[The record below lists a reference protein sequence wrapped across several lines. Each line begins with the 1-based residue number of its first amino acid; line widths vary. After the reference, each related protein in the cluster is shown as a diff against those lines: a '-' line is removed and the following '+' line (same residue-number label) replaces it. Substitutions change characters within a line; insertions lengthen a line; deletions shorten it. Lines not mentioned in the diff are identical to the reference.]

1 MFDRSNRAGG
11 LAFLDAEGKTQ
22 NVRNLQDENKTMGEM
37 LAALRTIRAIKIN
50 PNTVKK
56 IHAEGYNPGR
66 KLSIVGKSP
75 YSAFFPLI
83 LFYFISVCS
92 VLLSVL
98 KDDGKADS
106 EIKLSFKKAENRRI
120 S

>member
-66 KLSIVGKSP
+66 KLSIVGKSVLGV
-75 YSAFFPLI
+75 FLPLI
-83 LFYFISVCS
+83 LFYFILFES
-92 VLLSVL
+92 VLFSVL

-106 EIKLSFKKAENRRI
+106 EIKLFVQDSSK